1 VGGGHPAGHLH
12 HHQTASEP
20 PGAELP
26 RAHAEQRPLVEAGVV
41 EQRVD
46 ETVVEQR
53 LLVDEGVGRRGAFEA
68 FAPEGA

>member
-1 VGGGHPAGHLH
+1 
-12 HHQTASEP
+12 
-20 PGAELP
+20 
-26 RAHAEQRPLVEAGVV
+26 VV